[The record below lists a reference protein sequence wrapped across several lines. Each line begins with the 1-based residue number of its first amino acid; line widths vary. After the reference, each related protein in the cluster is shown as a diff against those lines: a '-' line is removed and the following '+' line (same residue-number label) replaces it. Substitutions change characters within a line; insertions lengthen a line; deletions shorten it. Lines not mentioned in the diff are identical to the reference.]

1 MIRSLAIMAA
11 VRVVGAGVWVVG
23 RFSEVVWGR

>member
-11 VRVVGAGVWVVG
+11 VRVVGVPVLVIGWASEGVW
-23 RFSEVVWGR
+23 R